1 MSEEQSHGF
10 DFQNLICSVYFP
22 NAHENSGYTDKWDV
36 PRTALRHGSV
46 PADLC
51 DIPIS
56 IKFAKS
62 GTSIGLGDA
71 MRQRSII
78 EPFGMIIGEWKQQGA
93 TKVITSIRAIKIT
106 PTQWDAVWGGIDR
119 SYLQRLDSAMKAAPS
134 QVAARAAVEE
144 LRDRTLE
151 HGVTLNPKIDSKSQ
165 RRIQCSIKLAK
176 IEGNLTVSDHA
187 LNSLSKNIRF
197 LGQNLSA
204 EIKSAP
210 RW

>member
-1 MSEEQSHGF
+1 MPEEQSHGF
-10 DFQNLICSVYFP
+10 DFQELICSAFFP
-22 NAHENSGYTDKWDV
+22 DAHEGSGYTDKWDV
-36 PRTALRHGSV
+36 PRTATRHESV
-46 PADLC
+46 PAELR

-56 IKFAKS
+56 IKLVKS
-62 GTSIGLGDA
+62 GTSVGLGDA

-78 EPFGMIIGEWKQQGA
+78 EPFGMIIGEWEQQGD

-106 PTQWDAVWGGIDR
+106 PTQWDAVWGGIDS

-151 HGVTLNPKIDSKSQ
+151 NGVTLNPKIDSKSQ
-165 RRIQCSIKLAK
+165 RRIQCSINLGKNG
-176 IEGNLTVSDHA
+176 GNFTVLDHA
-187 LNSLSKNIRF
+187 RNSLSKNIIF
-197 LGQNLSA
+197 LGQKLSA
-204 EIKSAP
+204 EITSAP